1 MADTTIHTG
10 EGGRRKRSLL
20 KPVLWTL
27 GFVALVAGAA
37 FGGAAL
43 KRWQNTTKPVPPGQ
57 VAISAQDSA
66 LSGDLS
72 GAQAQIDQALQRTDL
87 SNADKYM
94 LHYQRGTNFQ
104 NEGKN
109 KEALEDFKKAEAF
122 DQTYSLYNSMGTV
135 AEALGETEAAIG
147 YYEKAIPLV
156 GAPPENMSAAEDK
169 KTLEI
174 KIEQLRK
181 QQ

>member
-20 KPVLWTL
+20 KPALWTI
-27 GFVALVAGAA
+27 GFLVVVAGAA
-37 FGGAAL
+37 LGGALL
-43 KRWQNTTKPVPPGQ
+43 KKWQNTSKPVPAGQ
-57 VAISAQDSA
+57 VAVNAQDAA
-66 LSGDLS
+66 LNGDLNA
-72 GAQAQIDQALQRTDL
+72 AQSQIDQALERTDL

-94 LHYQRGTNFQ
+94 LFYQKGTNFQ

-109 KEALEDFKKAEAF
+109 REALENFKKAEAF
-122 DQTYSLYNSMGTV
+122 KQTYSLYNSMGTV
-135 AEALGETEAAIG
+135 AEALGEISAAID
-147 YYEKAIPLV
+147 YYQKAIPLV